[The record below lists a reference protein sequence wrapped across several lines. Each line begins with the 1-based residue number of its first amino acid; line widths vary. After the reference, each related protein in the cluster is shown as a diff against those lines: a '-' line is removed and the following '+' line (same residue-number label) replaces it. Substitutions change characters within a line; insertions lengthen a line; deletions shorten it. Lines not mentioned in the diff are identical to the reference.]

1 MEPAVDVAS
10 LTAPLA
16 ALGDRVAPLAL
27 AGERTLAVDETFGDL
42 FAEGGLV
49 RGRTL
54 ACQGSAATSTAL
66 ALVAPAIRSGAW
78 LALIDLPTVGLDAA
92 SELGVPLERV
102 VAIGTRPPGAADD
115 PGRWLDV
122 VAAAAD
128 GFDVLLV
135 RAPIG
140 LSAGGVR
147 KLAVRLRQR
156 DVVTI
161 VLGDPGSMACDG
173 TLHTDAEDWSGLG
186 DGYGHLRRRQVV
198 VRASGRRLPGRR
210 HCRFTIPTTPAA
222 AITTAATSTT
232 STTSTTA
239 VPAVAAISA

>member
-1 MEPAVDVAS
+1 MELAADAAP

-27 AGERTLAVDETFGDL
+27 AGERTIPVDETFGDL

-49 RGRTL
+49 RGRTI
-54 ACQGSAATSTAL
+54 ACEGSAATSTAL
-66 ALVAPAIRSGAW
+66 ALVAPAVRSGAW

-102 VAIGTRPPGAADD
+102 VAIGTGPPGAVDD

-147 KLAVRLRQR
+147 KLSVRLRQR

-173 TLHTDAEDWSGLG
+173 TLQTDAEEWSGLG
-186 DGYGHLRRRQVV
+186 DGHGHLRRRQVV

-210 HCRFTIPTTPAA
+210 HCRFTIP
-222 AITTAATSTT
+222 ATSTAP
-232 STTSTTA
+232 S

>member
-1 MEPAVDVAS
+1 MELAVDAS
-10 LTAPLA
+10 LAAPLT
-16 ALGDRVAPLAL
+16 ALGDRVAPLVL
-27 AGERTLAVDETFGDL
+27 AGERTIPVDETFGDL

-49 RGRTL
+49 RGRTI
-54 ACQGSAATSTAL
+54 ACSGSAATSTAL

-92 SELGVPLERV
+92 SELGVALERV
-102 VAIGTRPPGAADD
+102 VAIGTRPPGTADD

-128 GFDVLLV
+128 GFDILLV
-135 RAPIG
+135 RAPSG

-161 VLGDPGSMACDG
+161 VLGDPGSIACDG
-173 TLHTDAEDWSGLG
+173 TLHTDVGEWSGLG
-186 DGYGHLRRRQVV
+186 EGYGHLRRRQVV
-198 VRASGRRLPGRR
+198 LHASGRRLPGRR
-210 HCRFTIPTTPAA
+210 HCRFTIP
-222 AITTAATSTT
+222 AATTKPD
-232 STTSTTA
+232 
-239 VPAVAAISA
+239 VPAVAAITP